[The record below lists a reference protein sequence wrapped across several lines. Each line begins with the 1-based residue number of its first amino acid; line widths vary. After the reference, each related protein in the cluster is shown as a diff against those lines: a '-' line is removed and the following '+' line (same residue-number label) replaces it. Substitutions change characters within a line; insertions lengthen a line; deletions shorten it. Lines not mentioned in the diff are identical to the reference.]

1 MPHGNRAGV
10 DLLPLHLAHD
20 RLPDDIL
27 RLQQVNLRLGVL
39 AEGKLRGRES
49 PTAGL
54 YGCVEEV
61 QLVGD

>member
-39 AEGKLRGRES
+39 AEGKLRGANRRQPAS
-49 PTAGL
+49 MAAL
-54 YGCVEEV
+54 RRFSW
-61 QLVGD
+61 